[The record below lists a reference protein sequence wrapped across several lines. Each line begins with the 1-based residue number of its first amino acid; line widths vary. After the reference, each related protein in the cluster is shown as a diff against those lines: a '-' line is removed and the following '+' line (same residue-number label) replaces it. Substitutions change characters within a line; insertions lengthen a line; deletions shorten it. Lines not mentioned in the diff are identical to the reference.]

1 MSLHI
6 SNHLTYLAKK
16 KKVTIL
22 KKIDFRRGID
32 VIYPLISTKFVVV

>member
-22 KKIDFRRGID
+22 KKKKILILILKIDFRRGII
-32 VIYPLISTKFVVV
+32 VM